1 MNISRIG
8 PPCPPAPF
16 RIELER
22 RGSAIVLVVY
32 GEIDLSSADR
42 LNARLKGLLSSSSRI
57 VLDLREIDFI
67 DSAGLHCILDVD
79 RASRDA
85 GVEFLLVP
93 GPMQARRLFD
103 VTGTER
109 LLRFAEPGRFDRG

>member
-1 MNISRIG
+1 MSRIG
-8 PPCPPAPF
+8 SSRPPAPF

-22 RGSAIVLVVY
+22 HGSALVVVVY
-32 GEIDLSSADR
+32 GELDLSSADR
-42 LNARLKGLLSSSSRI
+42 LNARLTGLLSSSSRI

-85 GVEFLLVP
+85 GVEFLLIQ
-93 GPMQARRLFD
+93 GPEQARRLFD
-103 VTGTER
+103 VTRTEH
-109 LLRFAEPGRFDRG
+109 LLRFAEPGRIDRG